1 MDNFEARMAA
11 EVRLYWIMVKKCS
24 ASEVDLVDTEAALE
38 DWYQEWSELFSESS
52 GNSFPALGIA
62 TG

>member
-1 MDNFEARMAA
+1 MAA

-24 ASEVDLVDTEAALE
+24 VSEVDLVDTEAALE

-52 GNSFPALGIA
+52 GLQYLE
-62 TG
+62 